1 MWFTGIQAGISGTP
15 LPVVTIHTLRSG
27 HIKEHSQHSGVI
39 FAAFKINHL
48 QKSTCYSLSL
58 SQAGTFIKE

>member
-1 MWFTGIQAGISGTP
+1 MWFTGIQAGTSGTP

-27 HIKEHSQHSGVI
+27 DIQVSTT